1 MKKTLTSSIT
11 VKTENFHIDYENGYQ
26 CNYTLQNGELSSYEF
41 IYNDKRVKYVK
52 DISEYQNTHWSDWKR
67 VENNLTQQEL
77 ESFSEFDSLYHI
89 TESMIYR
96 RDVPLSTIIIIGE
109 TFSHI
114 YLNLETTQSECQTYL
129 DSLPD
134 KFFRNK
140 EIVYIPYYNQN
151 ESKDFHYTVR
161 FEIYNIP
168 QEIYQESIVK
178 DYVCDY
184 TKKAI
189 IEKLR
194 IK

>member
-1 MKKTLTSSIT
+1 MTHNSTH
-11 VKTENFHIDYENGYQ
+11 HIHE
-26 CNYTLQNGELSSYEF
+26 
-41 IYNDKRVKYVK
+41 
-52 DISEYQNTHWSDWKR
+52 
-67 VENNLTQQEL
+67 
-77 ESFSEFDSLYHI
+77 
-89 TESMIYR
+89 
-96 RDVPLSTIIIIGE
+96 
-109 TFSHI
+109 
-114 YLNLETTQSECQTYL
+114 
-129 DSLPD
+129 
-134 KFFRNK
+134 FFRNK

-151 ESKDFHYTVR
+151 ESKNFHYTVR